1 MLNPRG
7 MRVVVRIAAGQLG
20 VALLVAL
27 AFLAFSGFWEMYS
40 ALIGGGI
47 GAIASLLMGC
57 WVFRGDADAK
67 ARDMMR
73 AFYFGEF
80 FKLAVT
86 VVMFVF
92 AIVWVRVS
100 PLPLMSAYA
109 ASVLAYWLALAS
121 PRFTGNGNER

>member
-1 MLNPRG
+1 M
-7 MRVVVRIAAGQLG
+7 VVRIACGQLG
-20 VALLVAL
+20 VALLIAL
-27 AFLAFSGFWEMYS
+27 AFLAFSGVWEMYS

-47 GAIASLLMGC
+47 GAAASLLMGC
-57 WVFRGDADAK
+57 WVFRSGVDAK
-67 ARDMMR
+67 ARNMVR

-80 FKLAVT
+80 IKLAVT
-86 VVMFVF
+86 VVMFIL

-121 PRFTGNGNER
+121 PRFTGNGNDR